1 MKRLIMMLL
10 ACLMPVMAWGAG
22 DTIMFTQLSGKGT
35 ANDLWVE
42 MTRVGMESKGIKNRY
57 EVGTCATS
65 LEAWNAAGDRDPAL
79 MLYSSNWVRS
89 SLQTGQPCLVKD
101 LDRVTVYV
109 AVRTPWWL
117 CKNRTKSKQFS
128 DKGVTI
134 GYHMSSIPGE
144 DIIADINAR
153 NGYQWR
159 GVDTKGSGANLM
171 LLTNGE
177 IDYGFIASNFAR
189 RKITEV
195 PGSPL
200 ECVASWKPNDT
211 IPYFKDLIKMKGDP
225 TNLLYYTQIIIGK
238 NMTAEQDRQLREI
251 YNIRTNTK
259 FQEWIQEMSNGE
271 YEVPRNSQQYM
282 NQFVTTVKQVMG
294 NYKK

>member
-1 MKRLIMMLL
+1 MSLL
-10 ACLMPVMAWGAG
+10 LSIVSMSVLAAG
-22 DTIMFTQLSGKGT
+22 DTVMFTQLSGRGT

-42 MTRVGMESKGIKNRY
+42 MTRAGLEERGIKNRY

-65 LEAWNAAGDRDPAL
+65 LEAWNAAGTTEPAL
-79 MLYSSNWVRS
+79 MLYSSNWTRTA
-89 SLQTGQPCLVKD
+89 LQTGQPCLVKD

-109 AVRTPWWL
+109 AARTPWWL
-117 CKNRTKSKQFS
+117 CKNKKLSKPF
-128 DKGVTI
+128 DAKEVI
-134 GYHMSSIPGE
+134 LGYHAPSTPGK

-153 NGYQWR
+153 NKYNWK

-195 PGSPL
+195 PDSPL

-211 IPYFKDLIKMKGDP
+211 IPYFRDLIPMKGDP
-225 TNLLYYTQIIIGK
+225 TDLLYYTQIIIGK
-238 NMTAEQDRQLREI
+238 NMTAEQDRQLKEI

-259 FQEWIQEMSNGE
+259 FQNWIQEMSNGE
-271 YEVPRNSQQYM
+271 YLVPQNNQQFLK
-282 NQFVTTVKQVMG
+282 QFMQQVKAAMKSYQQ
-294 NYKK
+294 